1 MDYIISNGWN
11 IETGIFTGENPDEYV
26 KKISEVSSRNNM
38 HGSRNVKLKFRH
50 KFHGVKYFPLL
61 HDSINNVDYLSLGF
75 VYDSYGHLGFN
86 RIEVRNRKA
95 YIFIADKNYF
105 SDKEGNV
112 RVRIF
117 NTCSIKHILA
127 ASVHMEDKI
136 KFLMNYD
143 DNNIY
148 YDRIIPEDCA
158 FIIDAEISR
167 VTESFMETIS
177 FGKEVIKR
185 TMVYN
190 RLKIFRFSFN
200 EKRCCGIIQG
210 GDDHLFLYKVAVKL
224 GTDVGKV

>member
-11 IETGIFTGENPDEYV
+11 IETGIFTGKNPDEYV
-26 KKISEVSSRNNM
+26 KKILEVNSKDAMYESR
-38 HGSRNVKLKFRH
+38 SVRLKFRH
-50 KFHGVKYFPLL
+50 KFHGVKYLPLL

-105 SDKEGNV
+105 SGKEGNV

-117 NTCSIKHILA
+117 NTCSVKHILA

-143 DNNIY
+143 NNNIY
-148 YDRIIPEDCA
+148 YNKIIPEDCA

-167 VTESFMETIS
+167 ETESFRETIS
-177 FGKEVIKR
+177 FGKEIINR

-200 EKRCCGIIQG
+200 EKHCCGIIQG
-210 GDDHLFLYKVAVKL
+210 GYDHLFLYKVAVKL
-224 GTDVGKV
+224 GTDTGKV